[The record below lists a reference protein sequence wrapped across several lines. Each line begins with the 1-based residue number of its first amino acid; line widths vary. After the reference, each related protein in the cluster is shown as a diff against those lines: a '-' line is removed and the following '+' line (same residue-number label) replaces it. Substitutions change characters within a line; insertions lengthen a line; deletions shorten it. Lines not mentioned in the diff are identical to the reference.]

1 MLKIACLAFLLA
13 TPRDPSSP
21 DGSIETIRDIYQ
33 SALTPIFTLDCEMH
47 LDFEP
52 VRQNPLQ
59 DPATR
64 YESAEFHLWRKGNW
78 RALQVEYTNGN
89 HQLTTANWNGFD
101 GTYYARWTKS
111 LLPHDQQSGL
121 PGGMLQQ
128 EKDNTAYEA
137 FTIDRLTG
145 ETLNAG
151 DLPLSSLLQDPGAT
165 VVGRK
170 DISGVSC
177 VEVKFPR
184 HMIGRMFP
192 DQKTVETTVWLD
204 PTHSY
209 LPRLIRRQNFTSA
222 GADPRQLHEFETT
235 EFGTFVGEDK
245 QTYSLPVAG
254 EHRSFTAKT
263 RLKLV
268 RATINGPLS
277 DDLFRPQYP
286 ALTEV
291 HQKLPNQPPRTV
303 ISGDPLAHQRAHDQ
317 IIQRAREKQS
327 APSIPVKAPSA
338 RPRDAGGWRSSPW
351 LQFLACSLVVGAL
364 VVGIRMWRMR
374 SR

>member
-1 MLKIACLAFLLA
+1 MLKVACLAFLLA
-13 TPRDPSSP
+13 TARDPSSP
-21 DGSIETIRDIYQ
+21 DVSIEAIRDIYQ

-52 VRQNPLQ
+52 VHPNPLQ
-59 DPATR
+59 DPANR
-64 YESAEFHLWRKGNW
+64 YESAEFHLWRKGSW
-78 RALQVEYTNGN
+78 RALHVEYTNGN
-89 HQLTTANWNGFD
+89 HQPVTANWNGFD
-101 GTYYARWTKS
+101 GTFYARWTKS
-111 LLPHDQQSGL
+111 LLPQGEQNGL
-121 PGGMLQQ
+121 PGGILQQ
-128 EKDNTAYEA
+128 EKDNTSYEA

-170 DISGVSC
+170 DIAGASC
-177 VEVKFPR
+177 VEVRFPR

-192 DQKTVETTVWLD
+192 DQKTTETTVWLD
-204 PTHSY
+204 PTHNY

-245 QTYSLPVAG
+245 QAYILPVAG
-254 EHRSFTAKT
+254 ERRSFTTRT

-277 DDLFRPQYP
+277 DQLFKPDYP
-286 ALTEV
+286 TLTEV
-291 HQKLPNQPPRTV
+291 LQKLPNQPPRTV
-303 ISGDPLAHQRAHDQ
+303 ISGDPIAHQRAHDQ
-317 IIQRAREKQS
+317 IIQRALQKQS
-327 APSIPVKAPSA
+327 VPSVPVKAPSA
-338 RPRDAGGWRSSPW
+338 RPRDAGGWWSSPW

-364 VVGIRMWRMR
+364 VVGVRMWRTR